1 MSRKREGPAVRTTK
15 RCGPPRGLERVASSC
30 THWGHGPQAA
40 RLTRHVC
47 SNLQTALALRCGPY
61 VALLLIAAIAHG
73 GAMDFRSSDQKDDP
87 FAQDVRKTP
96 ALTPEQEQK
105 TFHLPPG
112 FEIELVTSE
121 PDILKPTNMQFDER
135 GRLWVSTTHEY
146 PFPAPEGKGRD
157 AIKVI
162 EIGRDGHA
170 TKVTTFKDNLNI
182 PIGIYPYKG
191 GAIAYSIP
199 KIRMWWD
206 EDGDGVADQWQ
217 ILYGDIG
224 TTDTHGMT
232 SAFRRGYDGFLYAAH
247 GFKNKSHLVARDGT
261 TLDLD
266 SGNTYRMTLDGT
278 HLEQFTWGQT
288 NPFGL
293 TFDPLGNLYSAD
305 SHSKPVMLLL
315 RGGYYMGIGKA
326 DDGLGFAPLMMEHMH
341 GSTAIAGVVHYD
353 ARLFPK
359 EYWGTFFNGNVI
371 TSRINHDTATYV
383 GSSPNAHEEKD
394 FLTTDDP
401 WFRPV
406 DTQIGPDGA
415 LYVADFYNR
424 IIGHYE
430 VPLGHPGRDRERGR
444 IWRITYHGAPA
455 ELGPDWGK
463 ASLDALLDGLNSET
477 LMVRMIVMNQITD
490 RFGAGANDAVR
501 AMLNRE
507 DASTSQKVHGM
518 WLLARQHA
526 LDESILTAAATD
538 PNEILRVHAMRILSE
553 KHPWAATDH
562 GLAMKALSD
571 SDALVRRCAAD
582 ALGTHPATEN
592 VRALLDLVET
602 TDPKDIQLMYEARM
616 SLRNQLR
623 GPDPLNLRGS
633 DQIRGSEIR
642 GSGPLIG
649 GLSVKDI
656 RAIADVSMSI
666 NTPEAAKFVVDH
678 AAALGD
684 DREVLAKY
692 LRHALKYA
700 EGYEI
705 ESAAAF
711 VRRQFAEDD
720 FTQLELFKT
729 LLDTAQERK
738 IALGDATR
746 EWAARLVTT
755 ILRERVTAVDGW
767 VMSPVEGAAPSM
779 SPWTLQPRNSSDG
792 DRKSMFLSS
801 LPAGEPLTGVL
812 RSPEFIVPSEL
823 KFFFAGHDGWPSSP
837 PQKKNYVR
845 LIDAAS
851 RAVLAEAKPPRKDLA
866 QPVTWKLQSHAGA
879 KAYLELTDGDTG
891 TGYAWLAVG
900 RFSPAVVPFPKSSP
914 SASGQRMQ
922 TAAELAGA
930 MKLTETRGEL
940 RTLAS
945 DRQATQDARVAA
957 ANTLVSL
964 AGDDVAAT
972 LAPLINNPAEPVA
985 LREKFVAALADSQN
999 DGARAALA
1007 GAIAA
1012 APNRIQTAIAKSLA
1026 KSRAGGEALLATID
1040 RGKAPARLLQDESLR
1055 QSMLAAGVPDLDARI
1070 KQLTRGMPSAQAQ
1083 IDQLLDQR
1091 RLTFRRSSPNA
1102 ERGKKIFMTNC
1113 TVCHQIDGQGKL
1125 VGPQLDGIGNRGPDR
1140 LIEDVLDPNR
1150 NVDPAFRFSTITLKD
1165 GRIITAL
1172 QKRADGDTLTF
1183 VDTTGKEFTVQKSDI
1198 TERLESKASLMI
1210 SNFSE
1215 IIPPNDFNDLIAF
1228 LLKHKAQKL

>member
-1 MSRKREGPAVRTTK
+1 
-15 RCGPPRGLERVASSC
+15 
-30 THWGHGPQAA
+30 
-40 RLTRHVC
+40 
-47 SNLQTALALRCGPY
+47 
-61 VALLLIAAIAHG
+61 
-73 GAMDFRSSDQKDDP
+73 
-87 FAQDVRKTP
+87 
-96 ALTPEQEQK
+96 
-105 TFHLPPG
+105 
-112 FEIELVTSE
+112 
-121 PDILKPTNMQFDER
+121 
-135 GRLWVSTTHEY
+135 
-146 PFPAPEGKGRD
+146 
-157 AIKVI
+157 
-162 EIGRDGHA
+162 
-170 TKVTTFKDNLNI
+170 
-182 PIGIYPYKG
+182 
-191 GAIAYSIP
+191 
-199 KIRMWWD
+199 
-206 EDGDGVADQWQ
+206 
-217 ILYGDIG
+217 
-224 TTDTHGMT
+224 
-232 SAFRRGYDGFLYAAH
+232 
-247 GFKNKSHLVARDGT
+247 
-261 TLDLD
+261 
-266 SGNTYRMTLDGT
+266 
-278 HLEQFTWGQT
+278 
-288 NPFGL
+288 
-293 TFDPLGNLYSAD
+293 
-305 SHSKPVMLLL
+305 
-315 RGGYYMGIGKA
+315 
-326 DDGLGFAPLMMEHMH
+326 
-341 GSTAIAGVVHYD
+341 
-353 ARLFPK
+353 
-359 EYWGTFFNGNVI
+359 
-371 TSRINHDTATYV
+371 
-383 GSSPNAHEEKD
+383 
-394 FLTTDDP
+394 
-401 WFRPV
+401 
-406 DTQIGPDGA
+406 
-415 LYVADFYNR
+415 
-424 IIGHYE
+424 
-430 VPLGHPGRDRERGR
+430 
-444 IWRITYHGAPA
+444 
-455 ELGPDWGK
+455 
-463 ASLDALLDGLNSET
+463 
-477 LMVRMIVMNQITD
+477 
-490 RFGAGANDAVR
+490 
-501 AMLNRE
+501 
-507 DASTSQKVHGM
+507 
-518 WLLARQHA
+518 
-526 LDESILTAAATD
+526 
-538 PNEILRVHAMRILSE
+538 
-553 KHPWAATDH
+553 
-562 GLAMKALSD
+562 
-571 SDALVRRCAAD
+571 
-582 ALGTHPATEN
+582 
-592 VRALLDLVET
+592 
-602 TDPKDIQLMYEARM
+602 LMYEARM

-851 RAVLAEAKPPRKDLA
+851 HAVLAEAKPPRKDLA

-1070 KQLTRGMPSAQAQ
+1070 KQLTRPVARPAPPDFPPL
-1083 IDQLLDQR
+1083 IAKCRARKKDLHDQLHRLPPDRRPGKTCRPAVRWHWQPRTGPPDRRRSRSESQR
-1091 RLTFRRSSPNA
+1091 RSRVPLFDHHAQGWPNYHRAAKARRRRHPHL
-1102 ERGKKIFMTNC
+1102 RR
-1113 TVCHQIDGQGKL
+1113 HHRQGIHR
-1125 VGPQLDGIGNRGPDR
+1125 PEIRHHR
-1140 LIEDVLDPNR
+1140 
-1150 NVDPAFRFSTITLKD
+1150 AT
-1165 GRIITAL
+1165 RIQGVAHD
-1172 QKRADGDTLTF
+1172 Q
-1183 VDTTGKEFTVQKSDI
+1183 
-1198 TERLESKASLMI
+1198 
-1210 SNFSE
+1210 
-1215 IIPPNDFNDLIAF
+1215 
-1228 LLKHKAQKL
+1228 